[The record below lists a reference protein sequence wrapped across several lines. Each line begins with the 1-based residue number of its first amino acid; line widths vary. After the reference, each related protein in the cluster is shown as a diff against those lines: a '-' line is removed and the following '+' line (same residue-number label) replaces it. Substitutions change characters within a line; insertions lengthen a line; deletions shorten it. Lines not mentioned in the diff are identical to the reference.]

1 MKKLT
6 FINQVLSQYEQEMR
20 DVSVLDDS
28 LLMERLLAKTLN
40 FSKPFLS
47 PSYDPT
53 FISREYTIIL
63 MKRFLGELDDGLLER
78 FSFLL
83 NHGCIKWI
91 SSTTSIHKAGYRGK
105 TPFIHLSFSSTLQDF
120 IVLVHEFFHLTNRK
134 FSSTSYPATRET
146 LSEFVSIYFEK
157 QAILFLEKEGY
168 SPLELSFFRQ
178 KRWRDTYYTVH
189 RYHFESI
196 IWKVYQKDGSITSLN
211 TPYKLDKIYRYFRQ
225 YTFSPFKKM
234 VYILGDILSEYV
246 MELDISFLK
255 ILELN
260 SSLNDYSI
268 FAALEQIGGSF
279 DFSIVEQMIS
289 IYQEHIQK
297 NRSSCQ

>member
-1 MKKLT
+1 MKKLA
-6 FINQVLSQYEQEMR
+6 FINQVLSQYEQEMKNAYI
-20 DVSVLDDS
+20 LNDS

-40 FSKPFLS
+40 FPIFSFSPFC
-47 PSYDPT
+47 DPT

-63 MKRFLGELDDGLLER
+63 MKRFLGELDDRLLKQ
-78 FSFLL
+78 FCSLL
-83 NHGCIKWI
+83 DDGCIKWI
-91 SSTTSIHKAGYRGK
+91 SSTTSIHKAGYRG
-105 TPFIHLSFSSTLQDF
+105 TIPFIHLSFSSTLQDF

-157 QAILFLEKEGY
+157 QAISFLEKEGY

-189 RYHFESI
+189 RYHFENI
-196 IWKVYQKDGSITSLN
+196 IWKVYQKDGSITSFN
-211 TPYKLDKIYRYFRQ
+211 TPYKLDKIYRYFKR

-246 MELDISFLK
+246 IELDISFLK

-268 FAALEQIGGSF
+268 FMALEQIGGSF
-279 DFSIVEQMIS
+279 DFSKVEQMVL
-289 IYQEHIQK
+289 IYQDHVQK
-297 NRSSCQ
+297 NLSSCQ